1 MHYHML
7 CGRIGGRCRNDLT
20 IYFITIFSNYYESN
34 CGKQV
39 LPLRF
44 TKCFFL
50 RNQKLSNYG
59 SGIFQLSSLPRSY
72 IFVSAS
78 ITFKAQQVID

>member
-44 TKCFFL
+44 TKCFFFEKPETFEL
-50 RNQKLSNYG
+50 WIRY
-59 SGIFQLSSLPRSY
+59 LPVEL
-72 IFVSAS
+72 F
-78 ITFKAQQVID
+78 AQVVHFCQRLHHL